1 MSTENTLE
9 IILKQGVLPL
19 FYHAEIEVCMGVLD
33 ALYAA
38 GIRAVE
44 FTHRGE
50 AAETNFIAIKASIAS
65 RYPGLKIGIG
75 TLKNEAQAER
85 YHQLGA
91 DFLVSPGL
99 VPAIAAYATKHNLLY
114 TPGCMTPTE
123 IIQAA
128 SLGLTFV
135 KLFPGNLLGPEFVS
149 AIKELFKGIYFMP
162 TGGVDATDES
172 IGSWFKAGVSV
183 VGMGSKLI
191 SKSRL
196 DQRDYGAI
204 EGATKQVLQWVTA
217 HQTNR

>member
-1 MSTENTLE
+1 MSAQNTLQ

-19 FYHAEIEVCMGVLD
+19 FYHPDIEVCMGVLD

-44 FTHRGE
+44 FTHRGD
-50 AAETNFIAIKASIAS
+50 AAETNFIAIKASIPT
-65 RYPGLKIGIG
+65 RYPDLNIGIG
-75 TLKNEAQAER
+75 TLKNRAQAQK
-85 YHQLGA
+85 YHELGA

-99 VPAIAAYATKHNLLY
+99 VPSIAQYASEHNMLY

-123 IIQAA
+123 IIQAET
-128 SLGLTFV
+128 LGITFV

-149 AIKELFKGIYFMP
+149 AIKELFKGMYFMP

-196 DQRDYGAI
+196 DQRDYSSI
-204 EGATKQVLQWVTA
+204 EQSTRQVIQWVQS
-217 HQTNR
+217 HQANR